1 MLTEGMR
8 GGRRAVDAA
17 WGLEGT
23 KVGFSAT
30 PLEREDLLADTINGT
45 DLKGRL
51 ELQIEPNRCL
61 LRYGD

>member
-1 MLTEGMR
+1 MLTEGTRR
-8 GGRRAVDAA
+8 GRRVVKRRAVDAA

-51 ELQIEPNRCL
+51 ELQIEPNRC
-61 LRYGD
+61 

>member
-1 MLTEGMR
+1 MK
-8 GGRRAVDAA
+8 RRAVDAA

-23 KVGFSAT
+23 RVGFSAT

-51 ELQIEPNRCL
+51 ELQIEPNRC
-61 LRYGD
+61 